1 MARTKSVEEL
11 RAKTLKLEEQLKKA
25 RAEERKARQL
35 EEAKRKKEEHER
47 AVKEALELIE
57 VSKHLNINVTNE
69 NGERESIS
77 IYERL
82 KRALQ
87 K

>member
-47 AVKEALELIE
+47 AVQEALQLIE
-57 VSKHLNINVTNE
+57 ISKKVTITGHNE
-69 NGERESIS
+69 NGEKEVITV
-77 IYERL
+77 YEFL
-82 KRALQ
+82 KRNC

>member
-35 EEAKRKKEEHER
+35 EESKRKKEEHER
-47 AVKEALELIE
+47 AVQEALQLIE
-57 VSKHLNINVTNE
+57 ISKKVTITGHNE
-69 NGERESIS
+69 NGEKEVLTV
-77 IYERL
+77 YEFL
-82 KRALQ
+82 KRNC

>member
-47 AVKEALELIE
+47 AVQEALQLIE
-57 VSKHLNINVTNE
+57 ISKKVTITGHNE
-69 NGERESIS
+69 NGEKEVLTV
-77 IYERL
+77 YEFL
-82 KRALQ
+82 KRNC